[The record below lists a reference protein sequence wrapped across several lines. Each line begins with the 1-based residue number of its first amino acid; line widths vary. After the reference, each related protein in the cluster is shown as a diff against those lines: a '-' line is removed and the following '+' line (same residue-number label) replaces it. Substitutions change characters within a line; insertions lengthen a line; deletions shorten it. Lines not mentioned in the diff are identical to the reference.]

1 MKIAKKILSLVI
13 LAFILLVVFATAY
26 FTYFFLSANAI
37 PLEEEKLMKNF
48 SSIEF
53 FYNNDNSIKSLKSS
67 YTYTP
72 YKDLGENTIKA
83 FISVED
89 KRFFDHN
96 GIDIIRLLKATI
108 KNITTLSYKEG
119 ASTISQQLVKNTLL
133 TNEKSIPRKIK
144 EINLALRLEKEYSKE
159 EIISMYLSA
168 IYFGNGV
175 YGISNAAQYYFNKTS
190 SELSIEEAALL
201 AGIIKAPT
209 SYSPTRNIEKA
220 KTRRNIVLKSME
232 KSNFI
237 TSYDY
242 STLSETDIILDVQ
255 AKLSNNDYFLF
266 AESEVEKILIDK
278 IDDFSGLK
286 VYTYYDDFCEK
297 LNEID
302 HSSYDGGSIVLGANG
317 EIIYLNETKKGLND
331 QKGNVASLIKPLLVY
346 GPCLEENI
354 VTPATFINDAKTN
367 FGDYSPSNYK
377 NIYYGNV
384 SLKSALSKSNNIIA
398 VKLYNS
404 LSNNQI
410 KKYSSR
416 FGIDLTENDGLS
428 VALGATENGIS
439 PLEIASYYS
448 VFLNEGYR
456 QNYSTIKR
464 IEDKDGYIVYE
475 KEAVKQ
481 KVFSK
486 ETSFILTSYLEET
499 VKTGTAK
506 KQNKLPITLYA
517 KTGTNGND
525 KENLECYSI
534 AYDKNY
540 IVLSYLKSTNDNR
553 IPANIGGGSI
563 PTEIVGK
570 IFEII
575 EDQDSPIP
583 KPNSILKLKIDK
595 YLAEN
600 ENIILLA
607 SEFTPNKYIFE
618 EYFDINK
625 APKEYS
631 ELFSSPKIDDAK
643 LYDENDNVILIFDS
657 KEIYRYKII
666 NAFTDEELF
675 DIKGNNNEIKLN
687 IGKLNSDIKIK
698 IIPYVTTL
706 NLDNIYYTNT
716 LYKKETFFE

>member
-13 LAFILLVVFATAY
+13 LAFILLVVFATVY

-37 PLEEEKLMKNF
+37 PLEEEKLLKNF

-53 FYNNDNSIKSLKSS
+53 FDNNENSIKSLKSS

-72 YKDLGENTIKA
+72 YKNLGENTIKA
-83 FISVED
+83 FIAVED

-108 KNITTLSYKEG
+108 KNITSLSYKEG

-144 EINLALRLEKEYSKE
+144 EINLALRLEKEYTKE
-159 EIISMYLSA
+159 DIISMYLSA

-237 TSYDY
+237 TSSDY

-255 AKLSNNDYFLF
+255 EKLSNNDYFLF

-278 IDDFSGLK
+278 TNDFSGLK
-286 VYTYYDDFCEK
+286 VYTYYDDFDEK

-302 HSSYDGGSIVLGANG
+302 YSSYDGGSIVLGANG

-384 SLKSALSKSNNIIA
+384 SLKSALSKSNNVIA

-428 VALGATENGIS
+428 VALGATENGI
-439 PLEIASYYS
+439 
-448 VFLNEGYR
+448 
-456 QNYSTIKR
+456 
-464 IEDKDGYIVYE
+464 
-475 KEAVKQ
+475 
-481 KVFSK
+481 
-486 ETSFILTSYLEET
+486 
-499 VKTGTAK
+499 
-506 KQNKLPITLYA
+506 
-517 KTGTNGND
+517 
-525 KENLECYSI
+525 
-534 AYDKNY
+534 
-540 IVLSYLKSTNDNR
+540 
-553 IPANIGGGSI
+553 
-563 PTEIVGK
+563 
-570 IFEII
+570 
-575 EDQDSPIP
+575 
-583 KPNSILKLKIDK
+583 
-595 YLAEN
+595 
-600 ENIILLA
+600 
-607 SEFTPNKYIFE
+607 
-618 EYFDINK
+618 
-625 APKEYS
+625 
-631 ELFSSPKIDDAK
+631 
-643 LYDENDNVILIFDS
+643 
-657 KEIYRYKII
+657 
-666 NAFTDEELF
+666 
-675 DIKGNNNEIKLN
+675 
-687 IGKLNSDIKIK
+687 
-698 IIPYVTTL
+698 
-706 NLDNIYYTNT
+706 
-716 LYKKETFFE
+716 